1 MDIKNGSRWVGT
13 EGRVFVVINRTNLEG
28 KDWIYYRSEQ
38 PVDHLPEEFSCYEES
53 FLGRFTLL
61 PE

>member
-13 EGRVFVVINRTNLEG
+13 EGRICVVISTTNIEG

-38 PVDHLPEEFSCYEES
+38 PIDHLPKEFSCYQES
-53 FLGRFTLL
+53 FLSRFTPL